1 MRKKPM
7 EAVRGKYRLDEINM
21 NILDELNA
29 NSRMHLPELSRRV
42 GLASSNSV
50 YQRMKDMEAAGIIEC
65 YTIDINWDLI
75 DMSKPSGGGE

>member
-1 MRKKPM
+1 MKKKPM

-50 YQRMKDMEAAGIIEC
+50 YQRMKDMEAAGIIKG

-75 DMSKPSGGGE
+75 DLKGGKG